1 MSEELYTPETAEN
14 TVDTPENG
22 DNAVVSETP
31 DAQDNGNII
40 LEVRNLKK
48 YFLTKKEWKIVKQL
62 VPEVGETS

>member
-31 DAQDNGNII
+31 DTQDNGNVI

-48 YFLTKKEWKIVKQL
+48 YFLTKKE
-62 VPEVGETS
+62 